1 MAIAHSD
8 VALVLERVD
17 IVALVGDYVTLKRA
31 GNRYTGLCPFHNEST
46 PSFTVNPALGVYH
59 CFGCGASGDSISFI
73 RAVEHLDFTESV
85 QLLSE
90 RVGVTLT
97 QENEEDARRYREA
110 KRIAKVLNDAL
121 EFYRKILYDG
131 PDSRLALDYL
141 ERRGI
146 DSALQESFQIG
157 LAPRS
162 STALPKLLNIAN
174 PLFQSCGLGYVDST
188 GQQRDMFA
196 GRLVFPIFDD
206 KGQVVAFG
214 GRVLPGIEVRD
225 AEGAKYKNSPE
236 TKYYRKRRTLYG
248 LNLAKSE
255 IVRNQLAIICEGYTD
270 VIAFHK
276 VGLPLAIATCGT
288 ALTEEHLDRLK
299 NYSRNIVLAFDGD
312 KAGQSATERI
322 YEWEKK
328 FSLSVKVAKFPPGED
343 PASLSLTSPEEL
355 KRAIEEAKPF
365 LSFRLERHLEASDL
379 TTIEGRLLAAT
390 KAVEIVAEHPNAIVR
405 GNYLMEI
412 SEACDVDIHELER
425 RLERTRRALR
435 TKGDEP
441 SKGRRRVVEDQGEEE
456 SSELEQ
462 FEDRPI
468 YSVKELTSGEY
479 RPYNVALW
487 HLIHNCDE
495 VIAYMPSYLFS
506 HPVHIEIY
514 NFAANYR
521 QVDAQRANQSQ
532 LSASARGLM
541 AAVSQFDSEH
551 DVVDVIARLLEL
563 HSERT
568 IESLLRSI
576 RGGEERKV
584 SEEEALNATQT
595 ISFLRKTVAELRDI
609 RTMDNAVR
617 ELLTYFVS

>member
-8 VALVLERVD
+8 VALVLERLD
-17 IVALVGDYVTLKRA
+17 IVALVGEYVTLRRA
-31 GNRYTGLCPFHNEST
+31 GNRFSGLCPFHNEST

-73 RAVEHLDFTESV
+73 RAIEHLDFAESV
-85 QLLSE
+85 QLLAD
-90 RVGVTLT
+90 RAGVSLT
-97 QENEEDARRYREA
+97 QESEEDARRYRES

-121 EFYRKILYDG
+121 DFYRKNLYDG
-131 PDSRLALDYL
+131 ADSKLALDYL
-141 ERRGI
+141 ANRGI
-146 DSALQESFQIG
+146 DTGLQESFQIG

-162 STALPKLLNIAN
+162 STALPKILNLPNA
-174 PLFQSCGLGYVDST
+174 LFQSCGLGYVDST

-196 GRLVFPIFDD
+196 GRLIFPIFDD

-214 GRVLPGIEVRD
+214 GRVLPGIEIRD
-225 AEGAKYKNSPE
+225 SEGAKYKNSTE

-328 FSLSVKVAKFPPGED
+328 FSLAVKVAKFPPGED
-343 PASLSLTSPEEL
+343 PASLSLNAPEEL

-379 TTIEGRLLAAT
+379 SSIEGRLLAST
-390 KAVEIVAEHPNAIVR
+390 KAVEIIAEHPNAIVR

-435 TKGDEP
+435 TKGDDTA
-441 SKGRRRVVEDQGEEE
+441 KARRRPTESVGDEAPIDNSEEPD
-456 SSELEQ
+456 
-462 FEDRPI
+462 DRSL
-468 YSVKELTSGEY
+468 YSVRELTSGEY
-479 RPYNVALW
+479 RPYNIALW
-487 HLIHNCDE
+487 HLLHNCDE
-495 VIAYMPSYLFS
+495 VIDYMPSFLFT
-506 HPVHIEIY
+506 HPVHIELH
-514 NFAANYR
+514 NFAAKNR
-521 QVDAQRANQSQ
+521 EVDAQRANQSQ
-532 LSASARGLM
+532 LTPSARALM
-541 AAVSQFDSEH
+541 AAVSQLDGDH

-568 IESLLRSI
+568 IEALLRSI
-576 RGGEERKV
+576 RGGEGRHLG
-584 SEEEALNATQT
+584 EEEAMSVTQA
-595 ISFLRKTVAELRDI
+595 ISYLRKTIGDLRDS
-609 RTMDNAVR
+609 RTMDGAVR
-617 ELLTYFVS
+617 ELLTYFA